1 MSMRRKTVKTETAQ
15 KALPTNPAA
24 AGTPDAQAAERF
36 LRLMSHEMRTP
47 LNGVMGLAQ
56 ALEATPLD
64 EAQRA
69 ILAELSASG
78 ARLESLVAGLLQYE
92 LGPAP
97 APQGSAEAVSPD
109 GGLRVLLAD
118 DNPTNRKVVELM
130 LDAAEIE
137 VISVENGAE
146 AVAALEG
153 GAFDLVLM
161 DLRMPVM
168 DGFEAIKAIRAA
180 EPPGQR
186 LPIIVVSANAG
197 PEDREASAAAGADR
211 HIAKPIRAETL
222 FGAIAEVL
230 NG

>member
-1 MSMRRKTVKTETAQ
+1 
-15 KALPTNPAA
+15 
-24 AGTPDAQAAERF
+24 
-36 LRLMSHEMRTP
+36 
-47 LNGVMGLAQ
+47 MGLAQ

-64 EAQRA
+64 ASQRA
-69 ILAELSASG
+69 LLAELSASG

-97 APQGSAEAVSPD
+97 QATAAAARPD

-137 VISVENGAE
+137 VVSVENGAE

-222 FGAIAEVL
+222 FGAISEVL
-230 NG
+230 EG